1 MASGRRRTQ
10 PARKRP
16 IIARSVTVRAIAAY
30 LQPRLRRGAEVDMA
44 AIFEGIT
51 GANFENQ
58 KQVIV
63 DRIKAAAKG
72 RFKDAIKLEGK
83 TMRSTSTAI

>member
-1 MASGRRRTQ
+1 
-10 PARKRP
+10 
-16 IIARSVTVRAIAAY
+16 
-30 LQPRLRRGAEVDMA
+30 MA